1 MLAIYCAF
9 IIIFVSIYAFT
20 TQFICSYY
28 KKQITFIDGVLG
40 VTIISMLSGLASLF
54 LPKWISILVLLIPIF
69 WSMKIVFTNRRT
81 KDYNL
86 KQIFKTIHVDKAGFV
101 AWFIVVSISCFL
113 TLIPLSKQENLPD
126 GAYVYKNW
134 IAPVANQWASGDLPA
149 DNSLP
154 YFTAEFLIRDLPVD
168 EVHPIMPGQEIVNRT
183 FGVPL
188 IYLSLRQFFSY
199 DSNRIEVPS
208 FDYVN
213 TSWPNVTV
221 LYNKDSY
228 VLYNAVSIVLN
239 GFLVFVIFFILG
251 RRSTLFGNG
260 YPAAVL
266 LGIFPFLVHQ
276 TFYTWTK
283 SFCIALSLMAIYNY
297 LNSRKLLGG
306 AFAAAAFHVH
316 PMAVIFIAATIVFEI
331 MRSRKISL
339 KFVSIPAA
347 SIVLWQFWISTTGL
361 KSDLLQQNL
370 FINQTLLDHLSARI
384 VSVGVLLNPGALSVY
399 PFNLRD
405 FTTAWNLAG
414 VLLSLGFLLVIYI
427 SQSNV
432 MARNELENNIL
443 KISLITVL
451 LTSMSF
457 SKPVPLQFFGGQI
470 LIATLLIILLPRV
483 SKIFQFLVI
492 FTCSSLLLF
501 LWTNQLITV

>member
-1 MLAIYCAF
+1 MLAIYCAS

-20 TQFICSYY
+20 MQFICSYY

-54 LPKWISILVLLIPIF
+54 LPKLISILVLLIPIF
-69 WSMKIVFTNRRT
+69 WSMKIVFTNRR
-81 KDYNL
+81 KKAYNL
-86 KQIFKTIHVDKAGFV
+86 KQIFKTIDVDKAGFV
-101 AWFIVVSISCFL
+101 AWFLVVSISCFL
-113 TLIPLSKQENLPD
+113 TFIPLSKQENLPD

-134 IAPVANQWASGDLPA
+134 IAPVANQWASGDLPT

-154 YFTAEFLIRDLPVD
+154 YFTAEFLIRDLPMD

-188 IYLSLRQFFSY
+188 IYLSLRQFFRFET
-199 DSNRIEVPS
+199 NRIEIPN

-239 GFLVFVIFFILG
+239 GFLVFVIFFILA
-251 RRSTLFGNG
+251 RRSKLFGNG

-266 LGIFPFLVHQ
+266 LGTFPFLVHQ

-297 LNSRKLLGG
+297 LTSKKLLAGF
-306 AFAAAAFHVH
+306 FAAVAFQIH
-316 PMAVIFIAATIVFEI
+316 PMATIVIAAIVIFEVFKNKKIAFKFVLFPT
-331 MRSRKISL
+331 ISL
-339 KFVSIPAA
+339 SIWQ
-347 SIVLWQFWISTTGL
+347 LWVKTTGL
-361 KSDLLQQNL
+361 SSDLLQQNM
-370 FINQTLLDHLSARI
+370 FSNQSIVDHISARI
-384 VSVGVLLNPGALSVY
+384 GSVGVLLNPGVFSVY

-405 FTTAWNLAG
+405 FIKAWNLAG
-414 VLLSLGFLLVIYI
+414 ALLAMLFLLMLAI
-427 SQSNV
+427 SKSQLMSKS
-432 MARNELENNIL
+432 EFENDIL
-443 KISLITVL
+443 KIGVLVVL
-451 LTSMSF
+451 LTSLSF
-457 SKPVPLQFFGGQI
+457 SKPVPLQFFGGQV
-470 LIATLLIILLPRV
+470 LISTLLILLLPRV
-483 SKIFQFLVI
+483 SKLLEFLVL
-492 FTCSSLLLF
+492 FFCSGILLI
-501 LWTNQLITV
+501 LWAIQLGI

>member
-1 MLAIYCAF
+1 
-9 IIIFVSIYAFT
+9 
-20 TQFICSYY
+20 
-28 KKQITFIDGVLG
+28 
-40 VTIISMLSGLASLF
+40 
-54 LPKWISILVLLIPIF
+54 
-69 WSMKIVFTNRRT
+69 
-81 KDYNL
+81 
-86 KQIFKTIHVDKAGFV
+86 
-101 AWFIVVSISCFL
+101 
-113 TLIPLSKQENLPD
+113 
-126 GAYVYKNW
+126 
-134 IAPVANQWASGDLPA
+134 
-149 DNSLP
+149 
-154 YFTAEFLIRDLPVD
+154 
-168 EVHPIMPGQEIVNRT
+168 MPGQEIVNRT